1 MRRGADGL
9 DLGNSKYAQV
19 RIGAG
24 DNLYLKGM
32 AVYSD
37 EKFPHGIDVIYNTNK
52 SANVPKEKVL
62 KTMKEDMDNPFGAN
76 IVKQKGHLNI
86 VNEQGDWDTW
96 STKMSSQ
103 FLSKQPLTLIKD
115 RLDDTYSSL
124 RNEYDE
130 INSMTN
136 PVVKKYLME
145 SFNESLDAKAKHLK
159 AKGLPRTKS
168 HVLLPIPEL
177 KPNEIYAP
185 HYNDGER
192 VVLVRHPHGGKFEIP
207 DLVVNNKSDEARKI
221 MGHDAPDAVGIHP
234 SVAQKLSGADFDGDT
249 ALVIPN
255 NNGLVKTA
263 RSLKELKN
271 FDHLALYKVDPDS
284 PANVHKVDK
293 KTGEL
298 VNTGKTIVDKT
309 KQLEMGKVS
318 NLITDMTIK
327 GASDSELARAVRHS
341 MVVIDSEKHNLDYK
355 QSARDHGISALR
367 LKYQTH
373 INPET
378 GKPTVGAS
386 TLISRSKRK
395 VDISDPNFDPDKL
408 SSGTAVEVLYSNHIK
423 GLVALKNESTKTIQS
438 IPNPK
443 YSKEAAKL
451 YAPELKS
458 LNKKL
463 NEALLNAPLER
474 QAQLMTNHTFYK
486 HLKPGMDKDDI
497 KKLKSRSLAKSRVE
511 AGAKKSQ
518 IKITEREWEAIQARA
533 VSTTK
538 LTEILKNA
546 DMDIVRKLASP
557 RESKLSSSKLSKAR
571 TLLDNGYTYAQ
582 VAKSLGVS
590 TATLTEELGVRKK

>member
-1 MRRGADGL
+1 
-9 DLGNSKYAQV
+9 
-19 RIGAG
+19 
-24 DNLYLKGM
+24 
-32 AVYSD
+32 
-37 EKFPHGIDVIYNTNK
+37 
-52 SANVPKEKVL
+52 
-62 KTMKEDMDNPFGAN
+62 
-76 IVKQKGHLNI
+76 
-86 VNEQGDWDTW
+86 
-96 STKMSSQ
+96 
-103 FLSKQPLTLIKD
+103 
-115 RLDDTYSSL
+115 
-124 RNEYDE
+124 
-130 INSMTN
+130 
-136 PVVKKYLME
+136 
-145 SFNESLDAKAKHLK
+145 
-159 AKGLPRTKS
+159 
-168 HVLLPIPEL
+168 
-177 KPNEIYAP
+177 
-185 HYNDGER
+185 
-192 VVLVRHPHGGKFEIP
+192 
-207 DLVVNNKSDEARKI
+207 
-221 MGHDAPDAVGIHP
+221 
-234 SVAQKLSGADFDGDT
+234 
-249 ALVIPN
+249 
-255 NNGLVKTA
+255 
-263 RSLKELKN
+263 
-271 FDHLALYKVDPDS
+271 
-284 PANVHKVDK
+284 
-293 KTGEL
+293 
-298 VNTGKTIVDKT
+298 
-309 KQLEMGKVS
+309 MGKVS